1 MFLQPSTVTRE
12 DFSNLL
18 TSLSTPDQSHLAILL
33 EHRVNKSR
41 IVYMLVSSMVV
52 CVLVGV
58 TVGIISRNVAYGA
71 ACAGVLLT
79 LITAAQAVV
88 AWILT

>member
-1 MFLQPSTVTRE
+1 MLLQPSIVIRE
-12 DFSNLL
+12 DLFNLF
-18 TSLSTPDQSHLAILL
+18 TSLSNPDQSHLAILL

-41 IVYMLVSSMVV
+41 IVYIFVISMVV

-79 LITAAQAVV
+79 LITAAQALIT
-88 AWILT
+88 WILT